1 MKIGIYGGTFN
12 PIHRGHM
19 AAARQAA
26 KALELDKLLLIPT
39 RVPPHKALT
48 EDVAGP
54 EHRLEMTRF
63 AVQALNLDG
72 VAEASDL
79 ELRREGKSYTLDT
92 LREIR
97 ALYPKGEL
105 FLLLGTDM
113 FLTFHQWRHPEE
125 IAKLCTLC
133 AFHRSALDSAGDFAS
148 QKRRLERKFGAH
160 VKFVDLQEVVDI
172 SSTRLRQMLPAGQGR
187 EFLAPAVY
195 GCILREGLY
204 GTNADLRRLSLEDLR
219 CVALSMLD
227 PRRIPHVLGTEETAA
242 ALALRWGADEESA
255 RRAALLHDCTKKFDK
270 ELQLA
275 LCRQYGIEPDAAER
289 REGKLLH
296 AITGAAV
303 AYADFG
309 VSGEVRDAIR
319 WHTTGKADM
328 TLLEKIIYLADYIE
342 PTRDFCDLTELRRL
356 AFEDL
361 DGALLLGFTMAVEDL
376 AKKGMPVHPNSV
388 LARDYLK
395 GKRP

>member
-1 MKIGIYGGTFN
+1 
-12 PIHRGHM
+12 M

-270 ELQLA
+270 ELQMA